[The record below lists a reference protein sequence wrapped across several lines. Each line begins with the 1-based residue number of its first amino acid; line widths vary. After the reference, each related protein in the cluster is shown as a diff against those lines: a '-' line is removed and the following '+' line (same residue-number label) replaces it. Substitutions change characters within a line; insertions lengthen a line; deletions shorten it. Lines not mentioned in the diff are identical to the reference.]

1 MNDAH
6 YSFSNLFLG
15 KPLLKRECDSNY
27 VLNNTT
33 LLA

>member
-15 KPLLKRECDSNY
+15 KPLLKRDTYPSAKVNKIIEI
-27 VLNNTT
+27 
-33 LLA
+33 